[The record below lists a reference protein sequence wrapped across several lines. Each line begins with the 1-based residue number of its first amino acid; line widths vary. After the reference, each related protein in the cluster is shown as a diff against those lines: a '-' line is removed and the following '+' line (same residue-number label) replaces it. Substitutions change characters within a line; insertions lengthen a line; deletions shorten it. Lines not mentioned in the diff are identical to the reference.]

1 MFDKKLIFKIVGY
14 VLFLGI
20 GVFFLQKTLQDQ
32 DLHMVLGTL
41 LNTKLEWIAL
51 VVVISVVGHIIRALR
66 WQLIIKSSGHQVS
79 ITSIFHSLLFGY
91 FINYLVP
98 RLGEITRCMSLKK
111 ASNVP
116 ATKLF
121 GTVLVERMIDVTTL
135 FVVLPTVFFMQY
147 DRFSGLINKYVMPWV
162 IGVVDKV
169 IANKWIALAAVVAII
184 VGFISLDKKMQ
195 QKEKEEGGMKWM
207 DELWEGILTIKKI
220 QNIPLLVLYSLLI
233 WGYYFAT
240 NYLCLFALDSS
251 LQEKWSAALA
261 TGAFGSIGRS
271 LPIAGGGMGAYHFII
286 AQVLL
291 QFGVTGVFAT
301 SMAIIF
307 HGVQMVFH
315 IVVGAIGGIWLGIKK
330 SPTT

>member
-32 DLHMVLGTL
+32 DLHVVLNTL
-41 LNTKLEWIAL
+41 LDTKLEWIAL
-51 VVVISVVGHIIRALR
+51 VVVISIVGHIIRALR

-79 ITSIFHSLLFGY
+79 IVPIFHSLLFGY

-121 GTVLVERMIDVTTL
+121 GTVLVERMIDMSTL
-135 FVVLPTVFFMQY
+135 LIVLPSVFFLQY
-147 DRFSGLINKYVMPWV
+147 DRFKGLVDEYVMPWV
-162 IGVVDKV
+162 TGILDKLMD
-169 IANKWIALAAVVAII
+169 NKWIVIAVVVAII
-184 VGFISLDKKMQ
+184 IGFISLDKKMQ
-195 QKEKEEGGMKWM
+195 EKEKEEGGLKWM

-220 QNIPLLVLYSLLI
+220 QNIPLLILYSVLI
-233 WGYYFAT
+233 WVYYFAT

-291 QFGVTGVFAT
+291 QFRVTGVFAT

-315 IVVGAIGGIWLGIKK
+315 IVVGAIGGIWLSFKK
-330 SPTT
+330 PPTV